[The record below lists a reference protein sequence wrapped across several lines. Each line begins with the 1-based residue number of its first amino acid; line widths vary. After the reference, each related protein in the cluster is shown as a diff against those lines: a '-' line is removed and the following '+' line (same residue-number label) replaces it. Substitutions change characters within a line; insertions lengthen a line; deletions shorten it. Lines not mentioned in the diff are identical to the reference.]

1 MRKILCVDDDED
13 SRILLEALLGKSG
26 DQIEIKAVATA
37 EDAVAL
43 IAAEHFDLYILD
55 NWLPDR
61 SGVELCRWIRV
72 ADSETPIIFL
82 SGASYE
88 KDKLDAIAAG
98 ANEYLVKPNDLALL
112 HNIVDK
118 LLEK

>member
-72 ADSETPIIFL
+72 ADSDTPIVFL
-82 SGASYE
+82 SGVAYD

-98 ANEYLVKPNDLALL
+98 ANEYLVKPNYLALL